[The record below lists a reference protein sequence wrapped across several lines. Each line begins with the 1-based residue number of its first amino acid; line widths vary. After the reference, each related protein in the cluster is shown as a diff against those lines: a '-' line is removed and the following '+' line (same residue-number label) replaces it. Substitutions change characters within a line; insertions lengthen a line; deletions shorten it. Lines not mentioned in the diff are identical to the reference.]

1 MDSKFYVSLFSFNG
15 RRLRLLKH
23 YTYRRYVAVTKLQ
36 RVHCVVTQTDG
47 NKFVFLLSLSIETYR
62 LRMRITPERVQL
74 YVLLT
79 YSIHQIILV
88 GVSVGMYTK
97 CPSKL
102 WFQYPTCCKYDTSC
116 HRRLAIGLHFVR
128 GTGNSA
134 DVQPY

>member
-1 MDSKFYVSLFSFNG
+1 MNPARYFMGSNGLQTTSKFNVSLFSIHG
-15 RRLRLLKH
+15 RRLRLLRH
-23 YTYRRYVAVTKLQ
+23 HTNMGHVAVTKLR

-62 LRMRITPERVQL
+62 LRMRITPERFQL

-97 CPSKL
+97 CSSKL
-102 WFQYPTCCKYDTSC
+102 CFQYPTCCKYDTTC
-116 HRRLAIGLHFVR
+116 HRRLAIG
-128 GTGNSA
+128 
-134 DVQPY
+134 